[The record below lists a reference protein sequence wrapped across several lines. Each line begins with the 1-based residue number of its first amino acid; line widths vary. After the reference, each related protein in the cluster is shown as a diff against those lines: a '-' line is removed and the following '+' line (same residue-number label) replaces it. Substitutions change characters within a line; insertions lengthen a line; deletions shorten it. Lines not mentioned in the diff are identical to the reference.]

1 MSAPTRP
8 GEGGPGAGRSVASSS
23 MPVASDLRTRPAD
36 EAPHQRVDRPS
47 WGRLL
52 TRRPVPG
59 WVVAVLVALLAL
71 PLLVALVALR
81 RPTWFPVLDLA
92 MTELRVRDVGTR
104 DTPLIGLPGR
114 IGTLEEQG
122 SHPGPLSFYLLAPT
136 YRLLGSSA
144 WALQA
149 AAVVLNVAAMA
160 TALLIVRVRGGLR
173 AVLGVAAIL
182 ATLNLAY
189 GLSVLTEPWNP
200 YMPLLWWVVFL
211 LAAWS
216 VSLGDWRVLPVAA
229 FAATL
234 CAQTHL
240 PYLGLCGVIGV
251 GALAVGLM
259 TTWRDVDRRRAGIR
273 WMLVAAAVVA
283 VLWSPLVV
291 DEVTRDPGNIT
302 QLREHMFE
310 PPDEPVGYRTGAR
323 VILVHL
329 DLTQVF
335 GAADGGSGSLVDT
348 SYDPYGSVVPG
359 LVLLGLWGVTVA
371 LALRARLWA
380 IVRLHAIVAVG
391 LVLGVVSTGRVFG
404 KLWYYLTLWAWSLGV
419 LAAGAAVWTV
429 ATVLA
434 RRDSGT
440 SDGAGRPRSYAAL
453 AAAVLVLVGV
463 LTVQAPDV
471 EPPAARL
478 SAGLGA
484 VLDDTETAVRDGVG
498 AATGPEGRYA
508 VSWTDGLHI
517 GSQGYGVVSELE
529 RRGLVV
535 GGMPWARVPLTEHRV
550 IDPSEATAV
559 LHFATGIFV
568 DQWRARPEA
577 VEVATADPRTAAERD
592 EFEGLRTQVIA
603 DLEATGL
610 DDVVP
615 LVDGNLFGASL
626 DPRLDDATHERMGRM
641 LDLGIPI
648 SVFIAPPDVSTLQ
661 G

>member
-1 MSAPTRP
+1 MS
-8 GEGGPGAGRSVASSS
+8 
-23 MPVASDLRTRPAD
+23 VASDLRTPPAA
-36 EAPHQRVDRPS
+36 EARVRRAERSS
-47 WGRLL
+47 WVGLL

-59 WVVAVLVALLAL
+59 WVVAVLVAVLAL

-81 RPTWFPVLDLA
+81 RPAWFPVLDLA

-149 AAVVLNVAAMA
+149 AAVVLNMAAMA
-160 TALLIVRVRGGLR
+160 TALLIARMRGGLGV
-173 AVLGVAAIL
+173 VLGVAVVL

-216 VSLGDWRVLPVAA
+216 VSLGDWRALPVAA
-229 FAATL
+229 FAASL

-240 PYLGLCGVIGV
+240 PYLGLGGVIGV
-251 GALAVGLM
+251 GAVVLGVI
-259 TTWRDVDRRRAGIR
+259 TSWRELDQRRSAIR
-273 WMLVAAAVVA
+273 WALVAAALVA
-283 VLWSPLVV
+283 VLWSPVLV
-291 DEVTRDPGNIT
+291 DEVTREPGNVT

-310 PPDEPVGYRTGAR
+310 PPEEPVGYRTGAR

-329 DLTQVF
+329 DLSQVF
-335 GAADGGSGSLVDT
+335 GAAEGGSGSFVDT

-359 LVLLGLWGVTVA
+359 LVLLALWGTTVV
-371 LALRARLWA
+371 LALRARLWE
-380 IVRLHAIVAVG
+380 IVRLHAIVAAG

-419 LAAGAAVWTV
+419 LAAAAAVWTV
-429 ATVLA
+429 ATLID
-434 RRDSGT
+434 RRDT
-440 SDGAGRPRSYAAL
+440 DAPDRAGHPRSTAAL

-471 EPPAARL
+471 EAPAPRL

-484 VLDDTETAVRDGVG
+484 VLDDTEAAVREGVG
-498 AATGPEGRYA
+498 AATGPDGRYA
-508 VSWTDGLHI
+508 VSWTDGLYI
-517 GSQGYGVVSELE
+517 GAQGYGVVSELE
-529 RRGLVV
+529 RRGLDV

-550 IDPSEATAV
+550 IDAAEATAV

-577 VEVATADPRTAAERD
+577 VEVATADPRTPAERE
-592 EFEGLRTQVIA
+592 EFEALRAQVIT

-626 DPRLDDATHERMGRM
+626 DPRLDDGTHERMGRM